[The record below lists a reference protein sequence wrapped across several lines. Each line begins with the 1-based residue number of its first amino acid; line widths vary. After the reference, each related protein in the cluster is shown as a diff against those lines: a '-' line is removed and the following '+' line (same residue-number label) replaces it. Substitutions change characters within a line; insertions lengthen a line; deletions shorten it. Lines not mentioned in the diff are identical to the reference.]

1 MAHTPASNG
10 NCGACGA
17 PIAFMNVMLCDQCL
31 QARLEGPDV
40 AVATPQRSGRPESPA
55 FLPFLRTAYS

>member
-17 PIAFMNVMLCDQCL
+17 PIAFMNVMLCDHCL

-40 AVATPQRSGRPESPA
+40 PVATRQRGERRESPA
-55 FLPFLRTAYS
+55 FLPFLQTAYS

>member
-1 MAHTPASNG
+1 MAHTPTSNG
-10 NCGACGA
+10 NCGGCGA
-17 PIAFMNVMLCDQCL
+17 PIAFMNVMLCDECL

-40 AVATPQRSGRPESPA
+40 PVATGSWGRKAERPA

>member
-31 QARLEGPDV
+31 QTRLEGPDV
-40 AVATPQRSGRPESPA
+40 RVATTRRGERRESPA
-55 FLPFLRTAYS
+55 FLPFLQTAYS